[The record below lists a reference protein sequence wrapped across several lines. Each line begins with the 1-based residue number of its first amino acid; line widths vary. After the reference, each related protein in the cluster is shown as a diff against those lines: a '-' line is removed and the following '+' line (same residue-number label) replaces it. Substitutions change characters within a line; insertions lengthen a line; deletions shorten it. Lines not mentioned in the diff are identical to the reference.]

1 MLSLLLWWSL
11 YFSHG
16 EVHDLPMS
24 SEHFDLNLLPSLH
37 LDFAFG
43 HMCRPVFRKYIIQR
57 LSYDGLIINIITCV
71 ILNNIITIIMIIM
84 IIIFFQWRGSWSS
97 NVIWA
102 LRTKS
107 LPDQPLDLAFGDMRL
122 SVFVI
127 SIIACIT
134 IIIIIIWLLSH
145 GEVRDIPMSSEHF
158 DSNVLPYQ
166 HLDFAFGDMCRPVFR
181 KYIVQRLSS

>member
-1 MLSLLLWWSL
+1 MIFQCHMSTLIWICCHL
-11 YFSHG
+11 YTWI
-16 EVHDLPMS
+16 
-24 SEHFDLNLLPSLH
+24 LH
-37 LDFAFG
+37 LVTCVALFLG
-43 HMCRPVFRKYIIQR
+43 SILFRGC
-57 LSYDGLIINIITCV
+57 LTNGLIINIITCV

-84 IIIFFQWRGSWSS
+84 IIISFPWRGSWSS

-134 IIIIIIWLLSH
+134 MIIIIIWLLSH
-145 GEVRDIPMSSEHF
+145 GERFMIF
-158 DSNVLPYQ
+158 Q
-166 HLDFAFGDMCRPVFR
+166 CHLSTS
-181 KYIVQRLSS
+181 I